1 MSEPSTAAGPAAPG
15 AGAAPAQVLL
25 VGLNGFGRQ
34 HLLNLKRLAGL
45 GKAELIAGVDL
56 QDPGPEIR
64 GDIPIFTSLTEA
76 LEAGFSPEIVIV
88 STPIGTHFALA
99 AEALSAGADVL
110 LEKPPTA
117 TLAQYEELLALSRS
131 AGRRVQVGFQSLGSH
146 ALATVE
152 ELLHPDDGG
161 TGAIGELRT
170 VGATGL
176 WTRTESYYARA
187 PWAGKRR
194 LGDIDV
200 VDGVVTNPLAHA
212 VKTALHIAGAKTLED
227 VEQLSTELH
236 HGHAIEADDTSI
248 VQLRTTAGIP
258 VTAALTLLS
267 VDDQDPW
274 ITISGTEGEAVLYYT
289 RDELVITPNPQA
301 PGAEPESRQTFG
313 RTDLLENLIEVRSG
327 AATRMLSPL
336 VDHGAF
342 MKVLEAV
349 RTAEDPAAI
358 GEEHLDWVGESPE
371 RHPAVPHLENYLAR
385 AVKASPSSFSSL
397 GAPWAAAPAASGQLH
412 VGSAAAA
419 CRVAELRTGE
429 DISPT
434 DGPRPFLDEVTTLGG
449 VVVTDQQP
457 LDHTWHLGIS
467 TALQDVDGHNF
478 WGGRTYTR
486 EAGRYIWRRD
496 HGRIQLQTQEISEVA
511 GAGSAS
517 TDGRA
522 PGAGQ
527 QLEQRLCWIT
537 GTGETLLQEHRT
549 VRTALNSAPDAGS
562 AAGPE
567 AWLLDYR
574 FALTPAP
581 SGRAIRGPVSLGG
594 PGSNGRVGGGYGGF
608 FWRLPQ
614 LTEAR
619 IFTED
624 SEGEEA
630 VHGTVTDWLA
640 LTAQFRPLP
649 SRHGHPGEATL
660 ILLREPGD
668 TDPWF
673 VRQASYPGLGMSLAW
688 DAPLLLQPG
697 QTAERRIRVLVAD
710 GRLTHQQAA
719 ARAAAEEDA

>member
-1 MSEPSTAAGPAAPG
+1 MSEPSTTV
-15 AGAAPAQVLL
+15 PAQILL
-25 VGLNGFGRQ
+25 IGLNGFGRQ
-34 HLLNLKRLAGL
+34 HLRNLGRLAEL

-56 QDPGPEIR
+56 QDPGSEIR
-64 GDIPIFTSLTEA
+64 GEIPIFTSLTEA
-76 LEAGFSPEIVIV
+76 LEAGLSPDIVIV
-88 STPIGTHFALA
+88 STPIGAHFALA
-99 AEALSAGADVL
+99 AEAVSAGADVL

-131 AGRRVQVGFQSLGSH
+131 AGRQIQVGFQSLGSH
-146 ALATVE
+146 ALGAIE
-152 ELLHPDDGG
+152 ELLHPDDGDPG
-161 TGAIGELRT
+161 PIGELRA

-194 LGDIDV
+194 LGDMDV

-212 VKTALHIAGAKTLED
+212 VKTALHIAGAKTLDD

-258 VTAALTLLS
+258 VTAALTLLAEE
-267 VDDQDPW
+267 DRDPW

-301 PGAEPESRQTFG
+301 PGAGPESRQIFG
-313 RTDLLENLIEVRSG
+313 RTDLLENLIDVRTG
-327 AATRMLSPL
+327 AVPRMLSPL

-342 MKVLEAV
+342 MKVLEDV
-349 RTAEDPAAI
+349 RTAEDPATI
-358 GEEHLDWVGESPE
+358 GEEYLGWMGESPE
-371 RHPAVPHLENYLAR
+371 RHPVVPHLENYIAR

-397 GAPWAAAPAASGQLH
+397 GAPWAATPATSGQLH
-412 VGSAAAA
+412 VGSAEAAQ
-419 CRVAELRTGE
+419 RVAELRTGE

-457 LDHTWHLGIS
+457 LDHTWHLGVS
-467 TALQDVDGHNF
+467 TALQDVNGHNF

-486 EAGRYIWRRD
+486 EAGRYVWRAD
-496 HGRIQLQTQEISEVA
+496 HGRIELHAQEISDIA
-511 GAGSAS
+511 GGEPEAAG
-517 TDGRA
+517 GRS

-527 QLEQRLCWIT
+527 QLEQQLRWVT
-537 GTGETLLQEHRT
+537 GAGETLLQEHRT
-549 VRTALNSAPDAGS
+549 VRTTPEIPTDA

-567 AWLLDYR
+567 GWLLDYR
-574 FALTPAP
+574 FALTPA
-581 SGRAIRGPVSLGG
+581 GDDPVSLGS

-614 LTEAR
+614 LTDAEVFTAEA
-619 IFTED
+619 
-624 SEGEEA
+624 EGEEA

-640 LTAQFRPLP
+640 LTAQFQPLP
-649 SRHGHPGEATL
+649 SRHGHGGEATL
-660 ILLREPGD
+660 ILLREAGD

-688 DAPLLLQPG
+688 DAPLILQPG
-697 QTAERRIRVLVAD
+697 QTAERRIRVVVAD
-710 GRLTHQQAA
+710 GRLTQQQAA